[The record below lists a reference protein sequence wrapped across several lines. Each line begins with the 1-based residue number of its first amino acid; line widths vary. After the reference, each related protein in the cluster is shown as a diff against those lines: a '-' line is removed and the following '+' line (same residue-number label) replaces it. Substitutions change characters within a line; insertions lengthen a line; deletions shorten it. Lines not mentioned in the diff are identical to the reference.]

1 MLDDDSS
8 CVPSIHIKPMT
19 GSIVITSDSANG
31 STVVIF
37 NDDVVVPSLSTGDA
51 VLSKG
56 AKSDTIA

>member
-1 MLDDDSS
+1 MLDEDSS
-8 CVPSIHIKPMT
+8 CVLSIHIKPMT
-19 GSIVITSDSANG
+19 GSILIASDSANG

-37 NDDVVVPSLSTGDA
+37 NDDVVVPSLPTGDV